1 MKNPDSVREF
11 ERRKAFLSLTAEDE
25 AALRRLHSVLGGGMP
40 AFVDSLYEH
49 LLSFSETRALIKS
62 DDMLARLKA
71 TQAVY
76 FSQLTAGKY
85 DAAYLDDRS
94 KVGLAHARVGLA
106 PSWYLGAYSQ
116 YLAGLLPL
124 VADAVG
130 DHQPAFVAAFQA
142 LIKVVFLDIGVAIDA
157 YIAHRDD
164 LIADLRDYG
173 AAFAHLPYG
182 TLVTTDDLK
191 VVFANQAFEKLFGFA
206 PDSVR
211 GSLLHTL
218 LNIKVLEKLA
228 RRALKGNKIKE
239 SIDLWPVHSPLAVQ
253 VNVTVHSL
261 PSQLPG
267 DGVRLLFVFED
278 LREQTKLLRDLLDA
292 QSVARIGTWQTFFDG
307 SMTLTPQASRIMGV
321 RGDTATFEKILARIH
336 PADFERVVTRWEA
349 ASRGGPQHAEFRV
362 QRTGGTIWV
371 EARGRIVRDEGGNPV
386 HAYGTV
392 LDITERKASERAMEQ
407 LAFFDTLTRLPNR
420 AHGVVLAKNALER
433 AHQRGQRAVMMFMD
447 LDRFKDINDS
457 QGHTVGDHVL
467 VEVARRCEAV
477 LGEHD
482 AAARMG
488 GDEFMCVH
496 LLDGG
501 ESVTAFAERL
511 HSVIAG
517 PIRVG
522 HLSLDVGASIGIAL
536 HASRKDTIDLLLQNA
551 DIAMYAAK
559 ANGGGW
565 LLYTGEMREEIHRR
579 TSIGNK
585 LGHAITQS
593 HLKLHYQPKVDI
605 GTGALVGLEALTR
618 WVDAELGAVS
628 PAEFIPIAESRGL
641 ISQLGDWALTEA
653 CALLAQWQ
661 ALGVSPMPPIAVN
674 VAPSQIADEDFPQR
688 ALRTV
693 LRCGVQP
700 QWIEFEITESALMQD
715 PDKARNVAL
724 RLTRAGFS
732 LSIDDFGTGYSSLAR
747 LRSFPVSK
755 VKVDMSFVRDMIEN
769 EDSLAIVNAVISMA
783 KALHMQTVAEGVET
797 AQQLQILG
805 GLQCDQAQGYYVG
818 KPMSADDITA
828 RWLPA
833 AVCGASA
840 VMPMPMTS
848 PQEP

>member
-1 MKNPDSVREF
+1 MKSIQSVREF
-11 ERRKAFLSLTAEDE
+11 ERRKAFLSLTSQDE
-25 AALRRLHSVLGGGMP
+25 AALRKLHDVLGGDMT

-49 LLSFSETRALIKS
+49 LLSFSETRALIKG
-62 DDMLARLKA
+62 DDMLAQLKK

-76 FSQLTAGKY
+76 FGKLTAGPY
-85 DAAYLDDRS
+85 DANYLEDRS
-94 KVGLAHARVGLA
+94 KVGLAHARVGLS
-106 PSWYLGAYSQ
+106 PGWYLGAYSQ
-116 YLAGLLPL
+116 YLSGLLPL
-124 VADAVG
+124 VAESTGGGQPEFIDA
-130 DHQPAFVAAFQA
+130 FRA
-142 LIKVVFLDIGVAIDA
+142 LIKVVFLDISVALDA

-206 PDSVR
+206 PQSVR
-211 GSLLHTL
+211 GTL
-218 LNIKVLEKLA
+218 LNNLMNIKALEKLT
-228 RRALKGNKIKE
+228 RRALKGAMVKE
-239 SIDLWPVHSPLAVQ
+239 SIELLPVHSSLGVQ
-253 VNVTVHSL
+253 VSVTVHCL

-267 DGVRLLFVFED
+267 DEVRLLFVFED

-292 QSVARIGTWQTFFDG
+292 QSVARIGTWQTYFDG
-307 SMTLTPQASRIMGV
+307 SMSLTPQAARIMGV
-321 RGDTATFEKILARIH
+321 RSETVTFEKILTQIH
-336 PADFERVVTRWEA
+336 PADFERVMTRWEA
-349 ASRGGPQHAEFRV
+349 ASRGGPLHAEFRV
-362 QRTGGTIWV
+362 QRSNSIVWV
-371 EARGRIVRDEGGNPV
+371 EVRGKIVRDEADNPV

-392 LDITERKASERAMEQ
+392 LDITERKAAEKAMEQ
-407 LAFFDTLTRLPNR
+407 LAFYDTLTRLPNR

-433 AHQRGQRAVMMFMD
+433 AHQKGRRAVVMFID

-477 LGEHD
+477 LDEHD

-496 LLDGG
+496 LLDEA
-501 ESVTAFAERL
+501 ESVSAFAERL
-511 HSVIAG
+511 HGVIAG
-517 PIRVG
+517 PIKVG

-536 HASRKDTIDLLLQNA
+536 YKTRADSIDLLLQNA
-551 DIAMYAAK
+551 DIAMYASK
-559 ANGGGW
+559 ARGGGW
-565 LLYTGEMREEIHRR
+565 LQYTGEMRDEIHRR

-585 LGHAITQS
+585 LGHAITSS
-593 HLKLHYQPKVDI
+593 HLQLHYQAKVNI
-605 GTGALVGLEALTR
+605 ETGALVGVEALTR
-618 WVDAELGAVS
+618 WDDAELGTVS
-628 PAEFIPIAESRGL
+628 PSEFIPIAESRGL

-688 ALRTV
+688 ALHTV
-693 LRCGVQP
+693 LGCGVQP

-755 VKVDMSFVRDMIEN
+755 LKVDMSFVRDMIEN
-769 EDSLAIVNAVISMA
+769 EDSLAIVTAVISMA
-783 KALHMQTVAEGVET
+783 KALHMHTVAEGVET
-797 AQQLQILG
+797 AQQLQVLG

-818 KPMSADDITA
+818 KPMSGDDITA

-833 AVCGASA
+833 AV
-840 VMPMPMTS
+840 VTQLPMTS
-848 PQEP
+848 LQES